1 MTSRVWRLGQEVA
14 ADFELD
20 RLDQFLADPDNLVW
34 FDVCNPTVE
43 LLDRLAT
50 ELHFSSHAVEDALA
64 PLERPKAVWHAQH
77 MFVQAYSVRLLG
89 DGPGF
94 DSRLQATR
102 VSMFVVANGLITIR
116 SDDGFDVADLL
127 QRWDDDPQL
136 LTLGVGG
143 LLHTVLDVVVD
154 RHDAVTAQLDDALER
169 LEDLLFAQRPQ
180 TRQVSRQ
187 AYRLRRE
194 LVEVRR
200 LVLPLRDVVNVVIRH
215 GHEMGWSERLRYYYD
230 DLYDH
235 VQREAEWTE
244 SLRDLVGSIFE
255 TNLSLNDMRL
265 NVVMKKLSGWA
276 AIIAVPT
283 LITGWFGMNVPYPG
297 FGSPLGL
304 WLAVG
309 LTVATVALLYLT
321 FRRYDWI

>member
-1 MTSRVWRLGQEVA
+1 M
-14 ADFELD
+14 
-20 RLDQFLADPDNLVW
+20 
-34 FDVCNPTVE
+34 E
-43 LLDRLAT
+43 LLDRMAA

-64 PLERPKAVWHAQH
+64 AGAAQGRLARQH
-77 MFVQAYSVRLLG
+77 IFVQAYSVRLV
-89 DGPGF
+89 DATGF
-94 DSRLQATR
+94 GSRLQATR
-102 VSMFVVANGLITIR
+102 VSAFMVANALVTIR
-116 SDDGFDVADLL
+116 SDDGFDVAELL
-127 QRWDDDPQL
+127 QRWDDDPEL
-136 LTLGVGG
+136 VTLGVGG
-143 LLHTVLDVVVD
+143 LLHTVLDVIVD
-154 RHDAVTAQLDDALER
+154 RHDEVTGQLDDALER
-169 LEDLLFAQRPQ
+169 LEDLLFAERPQ

-194 LVEVRR
+194 LVETRR

-255 TNLSLNDMRL
+255 TNLTLNDMRL

-283 LITGWFGMNVPYPG
+283 LITGWFGMNVPYLG
-297 FGSPLGL
+297 FERPLGL

-309 LTVATVALLYLT
+309 LTVVAVAVLYTT
-321 FRRYDWI
+321 FKRYDWI

>member
-1 MTSRVWRLGQEVA
+1 MTSRVWRDGQVVA
-14 ADFELD
+14 SDFELD
-20 RLDQFLADPDNLVW
+20 RLDQYLADPGNLVW
-34 FDVCNPTVE
+34 FDLCSPSME
-43 LLDRLAT
+43 LLERLAGK
-50 ELHFSSHAVEDALA
+50 LHFSSHAVEDALA

-77 MFVQAYSVRLLG
+77 IFVQAYSVRLV
-89 DGPGF
+89 DAAGF
-94 DSRLQATR
+94 GSRLQATR
-102 VSMFVVANGLITIR
+102 VSAFMVANALVTIR
-116 SDDGFDVADLL
+116 SDDGFDVAELL
-127 QRWDDDPQL
+127 QRWDDDSEL
-136 LTLGVGG
+136 TTLGVGG
-143 LLHTVLDVVVD
+143 LLHTVLDVIVD
-154 RHDAVTAQLDDALER
+154 RHDEVTGQLDDALEQ
-169 LEDLLFAQRPQ
+169 LEDLLFAERPQ

-194 LVEVRR
+194 LVEARR

-255 TNLSLNDMRL
+255 TNLTLNDMRL

-283 LITGWFGMNVPYPG
+283 LITGWFGMNVPYLG
-297 FGSPLGL
+297 FERPLGL

-309 LTVATVALLYLT
+309 LTVVAVAVLYTT
-321 FRRYDWI
+321 FKRYDWI